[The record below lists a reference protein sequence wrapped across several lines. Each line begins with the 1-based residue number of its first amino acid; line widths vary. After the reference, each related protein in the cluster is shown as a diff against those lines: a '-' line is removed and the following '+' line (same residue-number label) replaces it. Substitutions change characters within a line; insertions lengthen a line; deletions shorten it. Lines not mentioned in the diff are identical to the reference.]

1 MYTHSEQPNI
11 PDRVVSALS
20 YLSFGFIGF
29 IWIIISVLTKTRLS
43 VFMQFNIFQ
52 SIFLAIAFYL
62 ISMLLGFIL
71 NILSVIPLLNII
83 AAQIAFILNSPFIF
97 GYSLIQFVIYLILF
111 YLAFMA
117 IIGRYGYLPFV
128 SEIISHNVRR

>member
-1 MYTHSEQPNI
+1 MYNSSEQPNI
-11 PDRVVSALS
+11 PDRVISALS
-20 YLSFGFIGF
+20 YLTLGFVGF
-29 IWIIISVLTKTRLS
+29 IWIIISVLTKARLS
-43 VFMQFNIFQ
+43 TFVQYNIFQ
-52 SIFLAIAFYL
+52 SIFLSIAFFL